1 MAKAFTYKR
10 TTTTNMKVAGILS
23 TDDMLIDVD
32 GEIKSLVTLLSDFD
46 GEIVEIAVKT
56 KDEKEL
62 DEPAEEVDADALASD
77 ED

>member
-56 KDEKEL
+56 KDETEL
-62 DEPAEEVDADALASD
+62 DEPAEEVDADDLAAD

>member
-23 TDDMLIDVD
+23 TDYMLIDVD
-32 GEIKSLVTLLSDFD
+32 GEIKSLATLLSDFN
-46 GEIVEIAVKT
+46 GEVVEIAVKT
-56 KDEKEL
+56 KDETEL
-62 DEPAEEVDADALASD
+62 EEPADEINADELAAD

>member
-23 TDDMLIDVD
+23 TDYMLIDVD
-32 GEIKSLVTLLSDFD
+32 GEIKSLATLLSDFN

-56 KDEKEL
+56 KDETEL
-62 DEPAEEVDADALASD
+62 EEPADEIDADELASD

>member
-32 GEIKSLVTLLSDFD
+32 GEIKSLATLLSDFD

-56 KDEKEL
+56 KDETEL
-62 DEPAEEVDADALASD
+62 DEPEEEIDADELAAD